1 MISCKTDRV
10 SDMHKWIDC
19 PVAPGRGHNMF
30 LGSFNSTT
38 LSFCHIE
45 GEGGA
50 TSSHP
55 LKGRGR
61 GLARKASPSCLEGGG
76 AKSF

>member
-1 MISCKTDRV
+1 
-10 SDMHKWIDC
+10 
-19 PVAPGRGHNMF
+19 MF
-30 LGSFNSTT
+30 LDSFNSTT

-61 GLARKASPSCLEGGG
+61 GLARKASPCLEGGG